1 MESVHELAEIPAGS
15 SVPHLELVQDRGQ
28 PAEIEMVRC
37 PSCNG
42 LRPVSKR
49 IVLRVKRTCIDCR
62 KGQVVYRE
70 DFYEFWTQ
78 RYSLDEIKEMGRAI
92 WG

>member
-1 MESVHELAEIPAGS
+1 MESVHELAALPAS
-15 SVPHLELVQDRGQ
+15 PSVTHLELVQDRGQ

-49 IVLRVKRTCIDCR
+49 ISLRVKRTCLDCR
-62 KGQVVYRE
+62 KGEVVYRA

-78 RYSLDEIKEMGRAI
+78 SFTMDEIREMGRAI